1 MGPAMTDR
9 NGDRADR
16 NHDEATPGGSRG
28 PTTVDS
34 TAEYALVMDHV
45 TAGYAGVPVLRDLSL
60 AVGAGEV
67 VVLLGSNGA
76 GKTTTLLTA
85 SGVLQPSA
93 GEVSVLGKTVRPGRP
108 WLVARS
114 GVAHIPDDR
123 GVFFGLTA
131 RENLSL
137 GSVRNSEPVE
147 KALSYFPNLE
157 RLLDRPAGV
166 LSGGELQMLSLARAL
181 ASSPRLLM
189 IDEMSHGLAPII
201 VDQLLP
207 IVRKVADEG
216 MAVLLV
222 EQYVDAALRIADRGY
237 VLTRGEVTSSGT
249 AAELASSAA
258 EIEASYLGG

>member
-1 MGPAMTDR
+1 MNDNPQ
-9 NGDRADR
+9 
-16 NHDEATPGGSRG
+16 GSTG
-28 PTTVDS
+28 AEIKS
-34 TAEYALVMDHV
+34 EYALVMDHV
-45 TAGYAGVPVLRDLSL
+45 TSGYAGVPVLRDVSL
-60 AVGAGEV
+60 VVGAGEV

-85 SGVLQPSA
+85 SGIIQPSD
-93 GEVSVLGKTVRPGRP
+93 GELLVLGKSVRPGRP

-137 GSVRNSEPVE
+137 GSVRDRDAVE
-147 KALSYFPNLE
+147 RALSYFPNLE

-181 ASSPRLLM
+181 ASGPRLLM

-207 IVRKVADEG
+207 IVRRVADEG
-216 MAVLLV
+216 IAVLLV

-237 VLTRGEVTSSGT
+237 VLTRGRVTSEGS

-258 EIEASYLGG
+258 EIEASYLGR